1 MKEKLLFRAIK
12 ALTFSKGNGIETTV
26 GRAM

>member
-1 MKEKLLFRAIK
+1 MKVKLLFRAIK
-12 ALTFSKGNGIETTV
+12 ALTFSMGNGIKTTV